1 MCFPDFMTYWDQVQ
15 ICHLSDFNDS
25 PASISRSLDLGWD
38 CKAYHSEW
46 KTGLTAGGS
55 GTKLQSILI

>member
-1 MCFPDFMTYWDQVQ
+1 MTYWDQVQ